1 MILSPFSPFCH
12 LFVLFFWVGSLLLGG
27 GILPACST
35 GPVIMAASGL
45 CTASQYV
52 KATRLEREKERQLL
66 RITDTSVFLCA
77 TLCGASS
84 TPTQSCREGP
94 LIGERGQ
101 PWRQMEMEREG
112 GRGNEL
118 RWMDDDW

>member
-1 MILSPFSPFCH
+1 
-12 LFVLFFWVGSLLLGG
+12 
-27 GILPACST
+27 
-35 GPVIMAASGL
+35 MAASGL
-45 CTASQYV
+45 CTARQPV
-52 KATRLEREKERQLL
+52 CEGDETREREKERQLL

-101 PWRQMEMEREG
+101 PWRQMEMERVGE
-112 GRGNEL
+112 RGNEL